1 MILYV
6 ESNFVLELAFW
17 REEHAN
23 CLELLELAI
32 SSKVKLVLPAF
43 SIGEPYEAWVRRA
56 KQRRELHEKLT
67 AEIRE
72 LARSKPY
79 QQSSEDFLGVTELL
93 IKSGEEEK
101 SSLDKM
107 LDKIL
112 NAAEVIPIDLSTI
125 RAAINLQ
132 KSHRLTPQDS
142 IVFASVLMHLAGA
155 GGKEACFVTKNSK
168 DFAVAE
174 VREDLTRY
182 GCKLI
187 TRFGDA
193 LGYIQSRIPTPSS

>member
-17 REEHAN
+17 REEQSV
-23 CLELLELAI
+23 CQELLELATSQKI
-32 SSKVKLVLPAF
+32 KLVLPAF

-56 KQRRELHEKLT
+56 KQRRVLHEKLT

-79 QQSSEDFLGVTELL
+79 QQLSELL
-93 IKSGEEEK
+93 TKSGDEEK
-101 SSLDKM
+101 SSLDEV
-107 LDKIL
+107 LDRIL
-112 NAAEVIPIDLSTI
+112 NVAEVCPIDLLTI

-132 KSHRLTPQDS
+132 KSHRLSPQDS
-142 IVFASVLMHLAGA
+142 IVFASVLKHLESASGE
-155 GGKEACFVTKNSK
+155 EACFVTKNSK
-168 DFAVAE
+168 DFAVSE
-174 VREDLTRY
+174 VLEDLTRY

-187 TRFGDA
+187 TRFNDA
-193 LGYIQSRIPTPSS
+193 RGYIRSRISTPSS

>member
-17 REEHAN
+17 REEQAA

-32 SSKVKLVLPAF
+32 NQKVKLVLPAF

-79 QQSSEDFLGVTELL
+79 QQLSEEFLGITELL
-93 IKSGEEEK
+93 TKSGDEEK
-101 SSLDKM
+101 SSLDAI

-112 NAAEVIPIDLSTI
+112 NVAEVCPIDLLTI
-125 RAAINLQ
+125 RNAINLQ
-132 KSHRLTPQDS
+132 KSHSLSPQDS
-142 IVFASVLMHLAGA
+142 IVFASVLKHLADA
-155 GGKEACFVTKNSK
+155 NREIACFVTKNSK
-168 DFAVAE
+168 DFAVSE
-174 VREDLTRY
+174 VIEDLTRY

-187 TRFGDA
+187 TRFSDA
-193 LGYIQSRIPTPSS
+193 LGYIRSQMPTPSS